1 MSLIKEL
8 TKGIIRENPIF
19 VLMLGMCPTLAVTNN
34 AINGCSM
41 GLATL
46 FVLAGSN
53 LVISLIRNVVPK
65 TVRIPCYIVVIAAFV
80 TVVDLLMQAYAPSAI
95 YDALGIFIPL
105 IVVNCVVLGRAEAF
119 ACKNGVLASI
129 ADGVGMG
136 LGFTLS
142 LTVIGGLREFLSS
155 GSLFQIKL
163 IEGWTQN
170 FMLLG
175 QAPGGFILLGIL
187 LAAINWNNMRQ
198 AKKAGRP
205 WTPPG
210 VDCHQCNLCDFGKKK

>member
-1 MSLIKEL
+1 MAIFKEL
-8 TKGIIRENPIF
+8 TKGIVRENPIF

-53 LVISLIRNVVPK
+53 TVISLIRDVVPGK
-65 TVRIPCYIVVIAAFV
+65 VRIPCYIAVIASFV
-80 TVVDLLMQAYAPSAI
+80 TVVDLLMQAYAPAAI
-95 YDALGIFIPL
+95 YESLGIFIPL
-105 IVVNCVVLGRAEAF
+105 IVVNCIVLGRAEAF

-142 LTVIGGLREFLSS
+142 LTLIGGLREFLST

-163 IEGWTQN
+163 IEGWTQP
-170 FMLLG
+170 FMLMG
-175 QAPGGFILLGIL
+175 QAPGAFILLGIL
-187 LAAINWNNMRQ
+187 LAVINRSNMRK
-198 AKKAGRP
+198 ARKAGRP
-205 WTPPG
+205 WNPPG
-210 VDCHQCNLCDFGKKK
+210 IDCYQCNLCDFGKK

>member
-1 MSLIKEL
+1 MSAFKEL
-8 TKGIIRENPIF
+8 TKGIIRENPTF

-34 AINGCSM
+34 AVNGCSM

-53 LVISLIRNVVPK
+53 LVISLIRNVVPGK
-65 TVRIPCYIVVIAAFV
+65 VRIPCYIVVIAAFV
-80 TVVDLLMQAYAPSAI
+80 TVVDLLLQAYAPAAI

-105 IVVNCVVLGRAEAF
+105 IVVNCIVLGRAEAF
-119 ACKNGVLASI
+119 ACKNGVLSSI
-129 ADGVGMG
+129 ADGIGMG

-163 IEGWTQN
+163 VEGWTQS
-170 FMLLG
+170 FMLMG

-187 LAAINWNNMRQ
+187 LAVINWNSRR
-198 AKKAGRP
+198 KARKADRP
-205 WTPPG
+205 WSPPG
-210 VDCHQCNLCDFGKKK
+210 LDCRQCNLCDFGKK

>member
-1 MSLIKEL
+1 MSLFKEL

-34 AINGCSM
+34 AVNGCSM

-53 LVISLIRNVVPK
+53 MVISLIRNVVPK
-65 TVRIPCYIVVIAAFV
+65 KVRIPCYVVVIAAFV
-80 TVVDLLMQAYAPSAI
+80 TVVDLLMQAYAPAAI
-95 YDALGIFIPL
+95 YQALGIFIPL
-105 IVVNCVVLGRAEAF
+105 IVVNCIVLGRAEAF
-119 ACKNGVLASI
+119 ACKNGVVASI
-129 ADGVGMG
+129 ADGIGMG

-142 LTVIGGLREFLSS
+142 LTVIGGIREFLSS

-163 IEGWTQN
+163 IEGWTHN
-170 FMLLG
+170 FMLMG

-187 LAAINWNNMRQ
+187 LAAINWNNQRK
-198 AKKAGRP
+198 AKKAGRL
-205 WTPPG
+205 WSPPG
-210 VDCHQCNLCDFGKKK
+210 LDCHQCNLCDFSKK

>member
-1 MSLIKEL
+1 MSLFKEL
-8 TKGIIRENPIF
+8 TKGVIRENPTF

-34 AINGCSM
+34 AVNGCSM

-53 LVISLIRNVVPK
+53 MVISLVRNVVPSK
-65 TVRIPCYIVVIAAFV
+65 VRIPCYVVIIAAFV
-80 TVVDLLMQAYAPSAI
+80 TIVDLLLQAYAPAAI

-105 IVVNCVVLGRAEAF
+105 IVVNCIVLGRAEAF

-129 ADGVGMG
+129 ADGIGMG

-142 LTVIGGLREFLSS
+142 LTVIGGIREFLST

-163 IEGWTQN
+163 IEGWTQS
-170 FMLLG
+170 FMLMG
-175 QAPGGFILLGIL
+175 QAPGAFILLGIL
-187 LAAINWNNMRQ
+187 LAAMNWTRLRK
-198 AKKAGRP
+198 AKKDGRL
-205 WTPPG
+205 WSPPG
-210 VDCHQCNLCDFGKKK
+210 LDCRQCNLCDLGKK